1 MGGEREGG
9 RCMGEEEG
17 GREGGREEGRQ
28 EGGREEGISFSK
40 EVLYK
45 IFARF
50 HCCFHINSIKV
61 MTS

>member
-9 RCMGEEEG
+9 RCMGEE
-17 GREGGREEGRQ
+17 

-50 HCCFHINSIKV
+50 HCCFHINSIKA
-61 MTS
+61 MTTEEYS